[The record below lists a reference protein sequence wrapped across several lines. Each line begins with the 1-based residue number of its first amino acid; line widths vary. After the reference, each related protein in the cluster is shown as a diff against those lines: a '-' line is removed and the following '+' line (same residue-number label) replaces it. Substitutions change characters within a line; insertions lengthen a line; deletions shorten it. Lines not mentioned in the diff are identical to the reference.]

1 VNYPKRGDNREV
13 ARARPAYGVLVAAI
27 RERLSGALLKFGTE
41 AAMDRLTLQ
50 RSLAAASDTRGG
62 DALGALE
69 AARWFEVAVLWVGWR
84 LQPRH
89 LLGPR

>member
-1 VNYPKRGDNREV
+1 M
-13 ARARPAYGVLVAAI
+13 AAI
-27 RERLSGALLKFGTE
+27 RERLSGALLKFGTD
-41 AAMDRLTLQ
+41 AAVDRLTLQ
-50 RSLAAASDTRGG
+50 RSLAAASDDRSSG

-69 AARWFEVAVLWVGWR
+69 AARWFEAAVLWVGWR

>member
-1 VNYPKRGDNREV
+1 
-13 ARARPAYGVLVAAI
+13 VAAI

-41 AAMDRLTLQ
+41 AAMDRLTLE
-50 RSLAAASDTRGG
+50 RSLAASDNRG

>member
-1 VNYPKRGDNREV
+1 V
-13 ARARPAYGVLVAAI
+13 
-27 RERLSGALLKFGTE
+27 
-41 AAMDRLTLQ
+41 DRLTLE
-50 RSLAAASDTRGG
+50 RSLAAASDDRSGG

-69 AARWFEVAVLWVGWR
+69 AARWFEAAVLWVGWR

>member
-1 VNYPKRGDNREV
+1 MPGLARYRGV
-13 ARARPAYGVLVAAI
+13 VAAI
-27 RERLSGALLKFGTE
+27 REHLSGALLKFGTE

-50 RSLAAASDTRGG
+50 RSLAAASDTRSSG

-69 AARWFEVAVLWVGWR
+69 AARWFEAAVLWVGWR

-89 LLGPR
+89 LIEPR